1 MASGLFG
8 SFTIPTSQRTCQLDC
23 RVWSHPASPGV
34 HRYTQLPFVLVLGKN
49 RTVAPL
55 VPEEQGRGSRL
66 QIAQSQGRHPD
77 AGDRSHLLVVG
88 PCQSVLCRTV
98 LLSLLRVSACP
109 RQGRESSHSC
119 AIGQPLKSRCHWP
132 VLLVVGGHRGRLCAC
147 PEVGFMHRAADSSA
161 IARHKAYLKSH
172 PWKTASILIGR
183 LRPGSAHPVFRS

>member
-1 MASGLFG
+1 MSAKPTRREMDSD
-8 SFTIPTSQRTCQLDC
+8 STWSRPRKTICQMKAPRPRPARIPPTYSRVGFVNGAGQFILSSSSQ
-23 RVWSHPASPGV
+23 
-34 HRYTQLPFVLVLGKN
+34 
-49 RTVAPL
+49 
-55 VPEEQGRGSRL
+55 
-66 QIAQSQGRHPD
+66 
-77 AGDRSHLLVVG
+77 
-88 PCQSVLCRTV
+88 RTV